1 MTGLPGP
8 EATRWLLT
16 ATERDNPD
24 TRLDDAHPGEQAWST
39 GNLVTPLVD
48 GVAYFAELHRVLEAT
63 TEGDIIMFAGWR
75 IDGDQRL
82 TDDPS
87 SDILSVLDRAEN
99 RRVQVCAL
107 VWRSHTEQIDFSAE
121 DNRAVAE
128 ELADED
134 DEHAHVLLDMRVR
147 RGGAH
152 HQKFVVVRHRDDPS
166 RDVAFVGGIDVAKSR
181 RDDSSHHGDAQQQ
194 GLAADYG
201 PRPGWH
207 DVHCAI
213 SGPAVA
219 DVETV
224 FRERWEDPSPL
235 SPALHSRIRDRFD
248 RAKDEAIP
256 LPPQAPPPPVVDGGT
271 HVVQLLRT
279 YPHLHR
285 GRAYPFARA
294 GERSIALAHL
304 KAIGQARDLIYV
316 EDQYL
321 WSSTITSAFVEALR
335 ANPELH
341 LVAVL
346 PHRPDLEGL
355 TELMQREGRL
365 EALEQL
371 TAAAPDRFAAYGIE
385 NHSGWPVYVHAKV
398 VIVDDWYA
406 TIGSDNINRRS
417 WTHDSELAALVVDDA
432 GLDHSPYA
440 RSLRLRLAAEHLDR
454 PLAGPAHEAAMAD
467 CITARGLF
475 DAYAASAAAL
485 QAWHDADKIGPRPAG
500 RLRRVSEPAGAR
512 ASRRAIEVPQRLIGD
527 PDGRPSSLR
536 LRGEYWPE
544 RPAICTMT
552 APEKVPRMAL
562 STPRSVGP

>member
-1 MTGLPGP
+1 MNDDV
-8 EATRWLLT
+8 TRWLLT
-16 ATERDNPD
+16 ASERDNPQ
-24 TRLDDAHPGEQAWST
+24 TRLDDPHPGDEAWST
-39 GNLVTPLVD
+39 GNHVRPLVD
-48 GVAYFAELHRVLEAT
+48 GVDYFAELHRVLEAT
-63 TEGDIIMFAGWR
+63 TEGDVVMFAGWR
-75 IDGDQRL
+75 IDGDQLL

-87 SDILSVLDRAEN
+87 SAILAVLDRAED

-107 VWRSHTEQIDFSAE
+107 VWRSHTEQMDFSAE
-121 DNRAVAE
+121 DNREVAE
-128 ELADED
+128 DLADED
-134 DEHAHVLLDMRVR
+134 DEHAHVLLDTRVR

-152 HQKFVVVRHRDDPS
+152 HQKFVVVRHRDDPT
-166 RDVAFVGGIDVAKSR
+166 RDVAFVGGIDVANSR
-181 RDDSSHHGDAQQQ
+181 RDDSMHHGDAQQQ
-194 GLAADYG
+194 GLAVEYG

-213 SGPAVA
+213 TGPAVA

-248 RAKDEAIP
+248 RAKDEAIA
-256 LPPQAPPPPVVDGGT
+256 LAPQSPPPPPVEGGT

-285 GRAYPFARA
+285 GRAYPFAPA

-304 KAIGQARDLIYV
+304 KAIAQARDLIYV

-321 WSSTITSAFVEALR
+321 WSSSITSAFVDALS
-335 ANPELH
+335 ANPDLH

-346 PHRPDLEGL
+346 PHRPDLTGVGE
-355 TELMQREGRL
+355 TMQREGRR

-371 TAAAPDRFAAYGIE
+371 RAAAPDRFAAYGIE
-385 NHSGWPVYVHAKV
+385 NHTGWPVYVHAKV
-398 VIVDDWYA
+398 VVVDDWYA

-417 WTHDSELAALVVDDA
+417 WTHDSELAALVIDDA

-440 RSLRLRLAAEHLDR
+440 RGLRLRLAAEHLDR
-454 PLAGPAHEAAMAD
+454 PLTGAAHDDAMRD
-467 CITARGLF
+467 CVTARGLF

-485 QAWHDADKIGPRPAG
+485 QCWHDADKVGPRPPG
-500 RLRRVSEPAGAR
+500 RLRRVSEPAVATLP
-512 ASRRAIEVPQRLIGD
+512 RRAIEVPQRLLGD

-536 LRGEYWPE
+536 RRREF
-544 RPAICTMT
+544 
-552 APEKVPRMAL
+552 
-562 STPRSVGP
+562 

>member
-1 MTGLPGP
+1 VNSDL
-8 EATRWLLT
+8 TRWLLT
-16 ATERDNPD
+16 ATERDNPA
-24 TRLDDAHPGEQAWST
+24 TRLDEAHPGETAWST
-39 GNLVTPLVD
+39 GNVVTPLID
-48 GVAYFAELHRVLEAT
+48 GEDYFAELHRVLEAT

-87 SDILSVLDRAEN
+87 SAILAVLDRAED
-99 RRVQVCAL
+99 RRVKVCAL
-107 VWRSHTEQIDFSAE
+107 VWRSHTEQMDFSAE
-121 DNRAVAE
+121 NNREVAE

-134 DEHAHVLLDMRVR
+134 DEHAQVLLDMRVR

-152 HQKFVVVRHRDDPS
+152 HQKFVIVRHLVDPT
-166 RDVAFVGGIDVAKSR
+166 RDVAFVGGIDAAHSR
-181 RDDSSHHGDAQQQ
+181 RDNSAHHGDAQQQ
-194 GLAADYG
+194 GLPAAYG

-207 DVHCAI
+207 DVQCAI
-213 SGPAVA
+213 TGPAVA

-235 SPALHSRIRDRFD
+235 SPALHSRIRDMFD
-248 RAKDEAIP
+248 RTKDDATL
-256 LPPQAPPPPVVDGGT
+256 LPPQSPPPPPVDGGT

-285 GRAYPFARA
+285 GRAYPFAPA

-304 KAIGQARDLIYV
+304 KAIDQARDFIYV

-321 WSSTITSAFVEALR
+321 WSSSITSAFVDALS
-335 ANPELH
+335 ANPDLH

-346 PHRPDLEGL
+346 PHRPDLEGMA
-355 TELMQREGRL
+355 ERMQREGRL

-371 TAAAPDRFAAYGIE
+371 TAAAPGRFAAYGIE

-398 VIVDDWYA
+398 VVIDDWYA

-417 WTHDSELAALVVDDA
+417 WTHDSELAALVIDDA

-454 PLAGPAHEAAMAD
+454 PLSGADHEAAMAD
-467 CITARGLF
+467 CVTGRGLF
-475 DAYAASAAAL
+475 EAYAASAAAL
-485 QAWHDADKIGPRPAG
+485 QSWHDADKIGPRPRG
-500 RLRRVSEPAGAR
+500 RLRPVSEPGVGR
-512 ASRRAIEVPQRLIGD
+512 ATRRAVEFPQRLLGD
-527 PDGRPSSLR
+527 PDGRPRR
-536 LRGEYWPE
+536 LRKDG
-544 RPAICTMT
+544 
-552 APEKVPRMAL
+552 
-562 STPRSVGP
+562 SF